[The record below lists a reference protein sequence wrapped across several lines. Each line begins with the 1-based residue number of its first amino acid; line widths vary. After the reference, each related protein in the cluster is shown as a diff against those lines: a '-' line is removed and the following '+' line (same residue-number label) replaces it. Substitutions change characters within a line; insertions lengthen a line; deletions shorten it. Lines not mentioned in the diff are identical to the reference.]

1 MKTFT
6 IQGNYF
12 AILFLITSFIISGC
26 ASTSGLE
33 RSEEFQ
39 NSMDRVDEDV
49 ERITSQINSVNSSL
63 SELTRQGQGDIRGAY
78 DRFTE
83 EVSEL
88 REMESEFES
97 NTDRMESNAESYFEG
112 WSRSDDQYDN
122 PEIQRRSEE
131 RRNEIKQRYDRI
143 SQNSNSVEEDLR
155 SYVSSV
161 NEIESFLSN
170 DLTSQGI
177 NSIAGIADDAINDG
191 DQLKSE
197 LNSLQTAIASTRD
210 EIRQGGITMN

>member
-6 IQGNYF
+6 IQGKNF

-49 ERITSQINSVNSSL
+49 ERITSQVNSVNSSL
-63 SELTRQGQGDIRGAY
+63 NELTREGQGDIRGAY
-78 DRFTE
+78 DRFSE
-83 EVSEL
+83 AVSEL
-88 REMESEFES
+88 GEMESEFES

-112 WSRSDDQYDN
+112 WSRSDGEYDN
-122 PEIQRRSEE
+122 PELQRRSEE

-143 SQNSNSVEEDLR
+143 SQDSNSVEEDLR

-177 NSIAGIADDAINDG
+177 SSIAGIADDAINDG